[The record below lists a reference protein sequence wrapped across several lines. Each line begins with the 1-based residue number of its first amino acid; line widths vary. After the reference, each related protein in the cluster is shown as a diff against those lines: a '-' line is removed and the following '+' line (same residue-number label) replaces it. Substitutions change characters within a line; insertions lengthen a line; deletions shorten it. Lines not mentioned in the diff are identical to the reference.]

1 MKKRFRTNASKAS
14 LPKASLP
21 KAGLIAFAAFI
32 AFFAGMSVATAE
44 TLACQRCRT
53 AYNACLAAGTNGQTC
68 YDNYE
73 VCLVRNRCLVP

>member
-1 MKKRFRTNASKAS
+1 MKNRLKANVS
-14 LPKASLP
+14 KASLP
-21 KAGLIAFAAFI
+21 KAGLIAFAAFA

-44 TLACQRCRT
+44 TLACQRCRA

-73 VCLVRNRCLVP
+73 VCLVRNRCWVP